1 MTSPGAAL
9 ADIDLSW
16 TPSLALLTAGY
27 NIYRS
32 TSAGC
37 CYSLVTLVVGR
48 LNVTYT
54 DAPPNVDGDY
64 FYVVEAYFDN
74 LTSIYSNEAGR
85 IVRITTGDSQVKEDK
100 PDTNEGTR
108 TTFEV
113 KDQLTKATRAFAQF
127 DVSSISSTATVDTAF
142 LRTKIEPGG
151 APGVSLTYEAQRA
164 AASWGELTI
173 TWNNQPGV
181 SGAAFTAPTGTTGGV
196 WNEWTVTTDVQEFV
210 DGTTSNYGW
219 RIRDQAEGSDSQE
232 KTKYHSRENGI
243 ATNSP
248 QLRVFY
254 SGPAAPSASVGGR
267 SRRQRLR
274 PTSSPAARPS

>member
-1 MTSPGAAL
+1 MVFGGAVLLGGPGDDHLGGEAGDDILDGGTDFDRCYGGAGTNQLSNCEQTHLDPPTDLVTSPGAAL

-113 KDQLTKATRAFAQF
+113 NDQLTKATRAFAQF

-181 SGAAFTAPTGTTGGV
+181 SGAALTAPTGTTGGV

-210 DGTTSNYGW
+210 DGTTSNYG
-219 RIRDQAEGSDSQE
+219 
-232 KTKYHSRENGI
+232 
-243 ATNSP
+243 
-248 QLRVFY
+248 
-254 SGPAAPSASVGGR
+254 
-267 SRRQRLR
+267 
-274 PTSSPAARPS
+274 